1 MRINWTLRGRKRFT
15 AISNYIAE
23 EFYSEYADAWEEDVA
38 TTVEHLADNP
48 KIGTVAFPSL
58 KRPEL
63 RRILLSNRNY
73 WVYYRLKKSTIDIL
87 SVKHILQ
94 NVKSLRN
101 L

>member
-1 MRINWTLRGRKRFT
+1 MKINWTIRGRKRFT
-15 AISNYIAE
+15 AISDYIAT

-38 TTVEHLADNP
+38 TTVEHLADTP
-48 KIGTVAFPSL
+48 QIGIVAFPAL

-63 RRILLSNRNY
+63 RRILLANRSY
-73 WVYYRLKKSTIDIL
+73 WVYYRLRKSVIDIL

-94 NVKSLRN
+94 NVKSPRN